1 MLMCIGLMSV
11 NSIAARDDT
20 VIITPNPNNPP
31 VVVPDNQP
39 VIPEPE
45 PEPEPDW
52 DEKTRTVI
60 IEDLLFKVEIPIDT
74 NKIIVNGQNYTS
86 DVKPEI
92 LDDRTMM
99 PIANIARAL
108 GLKDGEDIFWDKA
121 TKQVI
126 IIRTISR

>member
-39 VIPEPE
+39 VI
-45 PEPEPDW
+45 PEPDW

-92 LDDRTMM
+92 LDGRTMM

>member
-1 MLMCIGLMSV
+1 MLMCIGLMPV

-20 VIITPNPNNPP
+20 VIITPNPN
-31 VVVPDNQP
+31 NQP

-74 NKIIVNGQNYTS
+74 NKIIVNGQTYTS

-92 LDDRTMM
+92 LDGRTMM

>member
-1 MLMCIGLMSV
+1 MLMCIGLMPV

-31 VVVPDNQP
+31 V
-39 VIPEPE
+39 ITEPE

-74 NKIIVNGQNYTS
+74 NKIIVNGQTYTS

-92 LDDRTMM
+92 LDGRTMM